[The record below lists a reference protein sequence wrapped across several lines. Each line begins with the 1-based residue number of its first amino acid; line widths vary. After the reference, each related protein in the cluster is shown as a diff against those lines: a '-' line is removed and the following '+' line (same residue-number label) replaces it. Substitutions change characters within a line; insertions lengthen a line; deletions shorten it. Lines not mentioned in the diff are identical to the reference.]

1 MPLQA
6 RESSAKI
13 QCLYSFSSYDN
24 LITNPSCNLAQP
36 APAANITLP
45 STPALSSGPLTG
57 FSASSWSTTPGW
69 SFNPLFQC
77 CSFSPDPSGTNTV
90 DNPTL
95 ITVSDLSN
103 YGPQIDRGQQSIE
116 LSLSYFTSNA
126 PSSSSLVTS
135 SDVLRILVR
144 FLNAQHEYIL
154 DSSATVLTKDLIK
167 DESDER
173 LVYNAFDL
181 ATFDLA
187 RVPIGAR
194 AAVVQI
200 IVPSTHTQYC
210 FDYIALRLVSEA
222 NHPVLEEILQYA
234 LIGVG
239 SLVFINAITI
249 PILLFHGLP
258 GWLYRT
264 APVNFFQKNP
274 VVDHY
279 VPLAL
284 FISTCQWIYNIIFLY
299 LGSRSNI
306 VHSTQAVW
314 LIPLV
319 LIGIFFVS
327 AFAHWVLFLCYNQS
341 MLQSQRR
348 NQIRQPRTPTLTT
361 PSSSGTTVWDIAEG
375 EASASFRERIRQ
387 RRQRAPYFGLWA
399 AWWILCLR
407 GLAVAMAAIQE
418 SFWSL
423 PIGLLLALPETVAL
437 ISVIWYFAKTIWH
450 QVRKQKLARSSST
463 ASTDTNMSKKR
474 LHRPTHDG
482 SDLDDGHSEDEDEEE
497 MSLSSSFH
505 RAYVRSLLVGE
516 TSTDAGCAYGQPVS
530 PSSSRPF
537 APFAMSSKPSAESVG
552 ASTAVSESGST
563 KSMGGSTLNTTIS
576 LAASS
581 SSSASN
587 YSRHTNQFDFN
598 TGRTYD
604 IGSPPNSRPQ
614 FLPLPS
620 RQRGGMGGAA
630 AAANRPRRPR
640 PISAYGG
647 RRESFIS
654 TTSTSNNNN
663 NNNSNNNK
671 LTWNSVTTSYTT
683 ASTATHATQAT
694 VTPLPTTWDYVRHPR
709 RYALPLFR
717 RTYLLIARLPLRILV
732 AVLTTLVVSYDVLI
746 TLGATQSLMAIPA
759 SCMIG
764 AKAYP
769 GTTQFDNTMNVARAM
784 HTVIV
789 VLLVFL
795 LPFALCV
802 TLVHQVRM
810 VQKYNWCLRLL
821 RLGNYGFVPGGREYR
836 QHLKHPVRFIG
847 YTVGFGVVGLCFTL
861 ILLVTLCT
869 LVAMLLVAAT
879 FRLTFVRALGS
890 RAMIAV
896 GICCGLILLL
906 WLVQMLAINHR
917 FRMRDGSRFH
927 ISRKASFHHWE
938 FFWAFFNIVFGA
950 VSFAKRILLSVLSMS
965 VYSTRIDLV
974 IMGGRFRP
982 WDGGYSAF
990 VGLVL
995 ADHVHNNP
1003 ILLEFVQILRDLHR
1017 RRRRYPNV
1025 PRIAI
1030 ASPTAAL
1037 LLKNRN
1043 GGGGA
1048 GGAGIGGPRGGER
1061 YRRDPRLVGLEEEQ
1075 EEKMEDLVAR
1085 QQAAEAHGGGGA
1097 IPLVTRVHH
1106 YFRIDPRADRHLTG
1120 QGPASSE
1127 GESKVHSQLLLGD
1140 GPYRPSSSSSSSSE
1154 AAARGHN
1161 NNNNPPRLPPKVE
1174 AVGTNKHARLADQD
1188 PVSREQIQQHMSEAR
1203 RRSVR
1208 IINRWFL
1215 CITLARNPQ
1224 LIQYRRTRAEDFL
1237 HPIAHGPEYGG
1248 IQEEEEITDIHW
1260 DRED

>member
-1 MPLQA
+1 MASKQA
-6 RESSAKI
+6 LLDLCKKK
-13 QCLYSFSSYDN
+13 LNTN
-24 LITNPSCNLAQP
+24 LIADPGCNLSQP
-36 APAANITLP
+36 VSASNITLP
-45 STPALSSGPLTG
+45 SIPALSNGPLTG

-77 CSFSPDPSGTNTV
+77 CSFSPDPSGSNTV

-95 ITVSDLSN
+95 LTVSDLSE
-103 YGPQIDRGQQSIE
+103 YGSKIDEGQQSIE
-116 LSLSYFTSNA
+116 LSISYFTSNA

-135 SDVLRILVR
+135 ADVLRILVR
-144 FLNAQHEYIL
+144 FLNERQEYIL
-154 DSSATVLTKDLIK
+154 DDSAEIITRDLIK
-167 DESDER
+167 DDTDEQ
-173 LVYNAFDL
+173 LVYNTFDL

-187 RVPIGAR
+187 RVPKGAR

-200 IVPSTHTQYC
+200 IVPSSHIQYC
-210 FDYIALRLVSEA
+210 FDYIAMRL
-222 NHPVLEEILQYA
+222 
-234 LIGVG
+234 GVG
-239 SLVFINAITI
+239 SLVFINAVTI

-284 FISTCQWIYNIIFLY
+284 FISTCQWIYNVIFLY

-306 VHSTQAVW
+306 
-314 LIPLV
+314 
-319 LIGIFFVS
+319 
-327 AFAHWVLFLCYNQS
+327 S
-341 MLQSQRR
+341 MLQSQRKDQR
-348 NQIRQPRTPTLTT
+348 RQPPVPVSAT
-361 PSSSGTTVWDIAEG
+361 PSRVWNTAEG
-375 EASASFRERIRQ
+375 EASASFRSRIRQ
-387 RRQRAPYFGLWA
+387 RRQLAPYFGLWA

-423 PIGLLLALPETVAL
+423 PIGMLLALPETVAL
-437 ISVIWYFAKTIWH
+437 VSVIWFFSKTIWH
-450 QVRKQKLARSSST
+450 QLRKQKLARSSST
-463 ASTDTNMSKKR
+463 ASTDTSASTKR
-474 LHRPTHDG
+474 LHKPDSSARGGSG
-482 SDLDDGHSEDEDEEE
+482 SDVDGDDSEDEE
-497 MSLSSSFH
+497 MSLSSPFH
-505 RAYVRSLLVGE
+505 RAYVRSLLTGE
-516 TSTDAGCAYGQPVS
+516 KDCRADDGDLYGQP
-530 PSSSRPF
+530 F
-537 APFAMSSKPSAESVG
+537 GLSKPRAESQSQSATLNSG
-552 ASTAVSESGST
+552 AISV
-563 KSMGGSTLNTTIS
+563 GGSTLNTTIS
-576 LAASS
+576 FATSIASD
-581 SSSASN
+581 

-598 TGRTYD
+598 TGKTYEV
-604 IGSPPNSRPQ
+604 GSPGRPQ
-614 FLPLPS
+614 SLALPTKTNGAS
-620 RQRGGMGGAA
+620 DGRGGGAKSK
-630 AAANRPRRPR
+630 PTR
-640 PISAYGG
+640 PISNQAR

-654 TTSTSNNNN
+654 TTSTTNNNN
-663 NNNSNNNK
+663 NHNK
-671 LTWNSVTTSYTT
+671 LTWNSATTSYTT
-683 ASTATHATQAT
+683 ASTATHATAT
-694 VTPLPTTWDYVRHPR
+694 VTPLPTTWDYFRHPR
-709 RYALPLFR
+709 RHALPLFR
-717 RTYLLIARLPLRILV
+717 RTYLLLARLPLRILV
-732 AVLTTLVVSYDVLI
+732 AVLTTLVLSYDVLI
-746 TLGATQSLMAIPA
+746 TLGATQSLLAIPA

-769 GTTQFDNTMNVARAM
+769 GSTQFDNTMNVARAM
-784 HTVIV
+784 HTVII

-869 LVAMLLVAAT
+869 LAAMLLVAAT
-879 FRLTFVRALGS
+879 FRLALVRALGS

-896 GICCGLILLL
+896 GICCGLIFLL
-906 WLVQMLAINHR
+906 WLIQMLVINHR
-917 FRMRDGSRFH
+917 FRMRGGSRFH
-927 ISRKASFHHWE
+927 ISRQASFHHWE

-950 VSFAKRILLSVLSMS
+950 VSFAKRILLSILSLS

-1003 ILLEFVQILRDLHR
+1003 ILLEFVQILRDLLH
-1017 RRRRYPNV
+1017 RRRRYPNA

-1030 ASPTAAL
+1030 ASSAAL
-1037 LLKNRN
+1037 LLKNRPHIR
-1043 GGGGA
+1043 GIGGA
-1048 GGAGIGGPRGGER
+1048 GG
-1061 YRRDPRLVGLEEEQ
+1061 YRRDPRLAGLAEMEER

-1085 QQAAEAHGGGGA
+1085 QQAAEVQSGSGA
-1097 IPLVTRVHH
+1097 IPMITRVHH
-1106 YFRIDPRADRHLTG
+1106 YFRVDPRADRHPVG
-1120 QGPASSE
+1120 QGPGSS
-1127 GESKVHSQLLLGD
+1127 GGVSKVHSQLLLGD
-1140 GPYRPSSSSSSSSE
+1140 GPYPASHSSSSPVTTAATSASSSSS
-1154 AAARGHN
+1154 
-1161 NNNNPPRLPPKVE
+1161 PPK
-1174 AVGTNKHARLADQD
+1174 LADQD
-1188 PVSREQIQQHMSEAR
+1188 PVSHEQIQRRMSEAK
-1203 RRSVR
+1203 RRSLRV
-1208 IINRWFL
+1208 INRWFL

-1224 LIQYRRTRAEDFL
+1224 LVRFRRTRAEDFL
-1237 HPIAHGPEYGG
+1237 HPIAHGPEYKG

>member
-1 MPLQA
+1 MSA
-6 RESSAKI
+6 GESSAKI
-13 QCLYSFSSYDN
+13 QCLYSFSNYAN
-24 LITNPSCNLAQP
+24 LIANPSCNLVQP
-36 APAANITLP
+36 TPANNITLP

-57 FSASSWSTTPGW
+57 FSASS
-69 SFNPLFQC
+69 C
-77 CSFSPDPSGTNTV
+77 TV
-90 DNPTL
+90 NSNNNNDPTL
-95 ITVSDLSN
+95 ITISDLSS

-116 LSLSYFTSNA
+116 LSISYFTSNA

-154 DSSATVLTKDLIK
+154 DDSNNSPGTVLTRDLIK

-187 RVPIGAR
+187 QVPIGAR

-200 IVPSTHTQYC
+200 IVPSTHIQYC
-210 FDYIALRLVSEA
+210 MDHIAMRLGE
-222 NHPVLEEILQYA
+222 
-234 LIGVG
+234 
-239 SLVFINAITI
+239 
-249 PILLFHGLP
+249 
-258 GWLYRT
+258 T

-284 FISTCQWIYNIIFLY
+284 FISTCQWIYNVIFLY

-327 AFAHWVLFLCYNQS
+327 AFAHWALFLCYNQS
-341 MLQSQRR
+341 MLQSQQQQRR
-348 NQIRQPRTPTLTT
+348 RQQQQQQQQKQKQQPPIPKVTGHSSLGTNAWDTSEGEGT
-361 PSSSGTTVWDIAEG
+361 SSS
-375 EASASFRERIRQ
+375 SFRSRLRQ
-387 RRQRAPYFGLWA
+387 RRQWAPYFGLWA

-407 GLAVAMAAIQE
+407 GLSVAMAAIQE

-437 ISVIWYFAKTIWH
+437 VSVIWFFAKTIWY
-450 QVRKQKLARSSST
+450 QQGRNRQQRLARSTST

-474 LHRPTHDG
+474 LHRPQEEGGGRGDLSDG
-482 SDLDDGHSEDEDEEE
+482 RTSEEEEDDEDDEDM

-505 RAYVRSLLVGE
+505 RAYVRSLLTGE
-516 TSTDAGCAYGQPVS
+516 KSVDAVGCAYGPLSS
-530 PSSSRPF
+530 PSPPSSSSSSSSRPF
-537 APFAMSSKPSAESVG
+537 APFGLGNKPSGAERFG
-552 ASTAVSESGST
+552 PSTPVSESGS
-563 KSMGGSTLNTTIS
+563 SHLMGGSTLNTTIS
-576 LAASS
+576 MATS
-581 SSSASN
+581 SSSATN
-587 YSRHTNQFDFN
+587 FSRHTNQFDFN
-598 TGRTYD
+598 TGRTAYD
-604 IGSPPNSRPQ
+604 MGSPPSTPNARPQ
-614 FLPLPS
+614 FLALPS
-620 RQRGGMGGAA
+620 RPRGGAV
-630 AAANRPRRPR
+630 NRPLPQRPR

-647 RRESFIS
+647 RRESFFSTAS
-654 TTSTSNNNN
+654 TTNTNNSNNNN
-663 NNNSNNNK
+663 NNNNNK

-683 ASTATHATQAT
+683 TSTTTQATQAT
-694 VTPLPTTWDYVRHPR
+694 TTPLPTTWDYVRHPR
-709 RYALPLFR
+709 RHGVPLFR

-759 SCMIG
+759 SCLIG

-917 FRMRDGSRFH
+917 FRMRDGSSRFH

-950 VSFAKRILLSVLSMS
+950 LSFAKRILLSVLSLS

-1003 ILLEFVQILRDLHR
+1003 ILLEFVQILRDSLR

-1030 ASPTAAL
+1030 ASSSAAL
-1037 LLKNRN
+1037 LLKSRP
-1043 GGGGA
+1043 GGGG
-1048 GGAGIGGPRGGER
+1048 GGGGNPRGPG
-1061 YRRDPRLVGLEEEQ
+1061 YRRDGRLAGLEEEQ
-1075 EEKMEDLVAR
+1075 EEEKMEDLVAR
-1085 QQAAEAHGGGGA
+1085 QQMAEAHGGGGA

-1106 YFRIDPRADRHLTG
+1106 YFRVDPRADRHLTG
-1120 QGPASSE
+1120 EGPASQQ
-1127 GESKVHSQLLLGD
+1127 GESKVYSQLLLGD
-1140 GPYRPSSSSSSSSE
+1140 GPYAPPSSSPQGSNN
-1154 AAARGHN
+1154 HN
-1161 NNNNPPRLPPKVE
+1161 NNNKEPPIPRPKIG
-1174 AVGTNKHARLADQD
+1174 AMGTSKHARLADQD
-1188 PVSREQIQQHMSEAR
+1188 PVSREQIQRRMSEAR
-1203 RRSVR
+1203 RRSQRV
-1208 IINRWFL
+1208 INRWFL

-1224 LIQYRRTRAEDFL
+1224 LVQFRRTRAEDFL

-1260 DRED
+1260 DQEDYK